1 DQGQKGEKGDQGQKG
16 EKGDQGQKGE
26 KGDQGQKGEKGDQ
39 GIQGQGEH
47 GHKGHHGKDAKPS
60 APKADS
66 KSTAKAMA
74 PAAQKGTLPATGE
87 TNHPFFTLAA
97 LGVIASAGM
106 LTLKGKK
113 N

>member
-1 DQGQKGEKGDQGQKG
+1 